1 MKSDLDKYINE
12 KNPNLIAF
20 LAIFDKQTNKHIGNG
35 KFEPIDITEKF
46 AVMGLFIGN
55 MDFRVKGV
63 SKEFIEYCVQ
73 NILLPRGIKK
83 ILLGVNKQNMSAIK
97 AYYKAGFWRSKVSR
111 LDVGFDSIELELRI

>member
-1 MKSDLDKYINE
+1 
-12 KNPNLIAF
+12 
-20 LAIFDKQTNKHIGNG
+20 
-35 KFEPIDITEKF
+35 
-46 AVMGLFIGN
+46 MGLFIGN